1 MIPQT
6 LPVAF
11 IIAIVGSSTLLI
23 MNKIDSFLND
33 LNALLEQ
40 YNAAIVRSADE
51 NHKLVVSVE
60 DKNGFVEVEFEE
72 DITTHNIN
80 VNDYVQLGSRF

>member
-1 MIPQT
+1 
-6 LPVAF
+6 
-11 IIAIVGSSTLLI
+11 

-51 NHKLVVSVE
+51 NNKLVVSVE
-60 DKNGFVEVEFEE
+60 DKNSFIEVEFEE
-72 DITTHNIN
+72 DITTYNIN
-80 VNDYVQLGSRF
+80 VKDYIQLGSRF